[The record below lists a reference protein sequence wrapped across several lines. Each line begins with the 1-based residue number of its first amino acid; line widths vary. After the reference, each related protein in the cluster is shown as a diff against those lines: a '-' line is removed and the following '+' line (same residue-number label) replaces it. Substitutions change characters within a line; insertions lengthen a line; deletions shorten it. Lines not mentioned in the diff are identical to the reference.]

1 MGVATAEACYEWTRS
16 YTKERKAFGKALMD
30 MQTVRHKMAE
40 MKTSV
45 VVARTFLDH
54 CIELHANKR
63 LDTVCACGV
72 MRTFVARWQT
82 SLARLPPFAHL
93 FFKKKI
99 SIFFN

>member
-1 MGVATAEACYEWTRS
+1 MGVATAEACYEWTRT

-30 MQTVRHKMAE
+30 MQTIRHKMAE

-63 LDTVCACGV
+63 LDTVCAHG
-72 MRTFVARWQT
+72 
-82 SLARLPPFAHL
+82 FAWSEYVWRDSIAGPSVRIVSQLLL
-93 FFKKKI
+93 FALCI
-99 SIFFN
+99 LN